1 MGVVIFFMQASVV
14 DLRYKTKE
22 ILESLRRRQKVE
34 LTCRGKIEGIILP
47 APLNS
52 DRQPLS
58 SHPAIGM
65 WKDQEEPVSDLVRRL
80 RKPRVHA
87 G

>member
-1 MGVVIFFMQASVV
+1 
-14 DLRYKTKE
+14 
-22 ILESLRRRQKVE
+22 VE

-52 DRQPLS
+52 DRHPLS
-58 SHPAIGM
+58 DHPAIGM
-65 WKDQEEPVSDLVRRL
+65 WKDWEEPVSDMMRRL